1 MNEFMKFFVGFY
13 IRLFGIFFL
22 LSTIMII
29 LPLIF
34 ENDTISIVLNDYVF

>member
-1 MNEFMKFFVGFY
+1 MNSFMKFFVGFY
-13 IRLFGIFFL
+13 IGFFGIFFL

-34 ENDTISIVLNDYVF
+34 ENDIISIVLNDYVF